1 MAEQTAGHK
10 RPASQTDDDNV
21 HSVENHHGQKPDSTV
36 RDAVQ
41 IPAKK
46 KRKVFNVST
55 PSIPADSNGMLVEM
69 PLDILFE
76 IFVELQPQDLLA
88 LSRTTKGFRRL
99 LINKS
104 SIRFWKATFEN
115 VEFTLPPCFPGMN
128 ELQFVNLLYSSHC
141 YNCSDGDV
149 NTTVYWGFRAR
160 YCDRCKHTALRRIEK
175 WDSLFAIGAGN
186 HHGSASDFI
195 TKSSCGN
202 TYTYLHC
209 QEVEAFKEKWKCIT
223 DMFDRKWDCIRK
235 EHRNYMEENDR
246 ITNECMAWLERM
258 EIARLK
264 MLNELREKRMSSIL
278 EKVRRLGYD
287 AEVDRCLDA
296 TRRSLTNE
304 QLAQEPELLS
314 EDDWNT
320 LEPRVVK
327 IMEDIREKRLAD
339 EYKAALHA
347 RMQPLEKLLLTLRR
361 KHGDTSFPTSMDFLN
376 IPRIRKLVDLPA
388 EAPFVIQ
395 DFEDAIK
402 PMIPEIMSEWK
413 TPMTKQLLQ
422 SINAKF
428 NVLQDVDP
436 FTLAVGQFFK
446 CKRCRSS
453 VFAYPNI
460 YAHSCEIMRFDDHLD
475 TYNSVFCKN
484 FESSSMRSTVD
495 QFESLADMVRDIVL
509 LTGLSP
515 KTATPSDMDTLA
527 AQMVCQSCED
537 SVPGVMYVMDWR
549 AMVVHVSWYHKYCVP
564 SVRLAGDEELK
575 FVSTLEEAK
584 SYHDRWHALFLC
596 RYCDDSVH
604 QLTLLEILQHLKE
617 KHEIDSVASIDEH
630 TIRSSNDSPL
640 IKEPQKLLSHEMCKI
655 EGSEPWRLFKLGEG
669 VACNFGELRS
679 TKRV

>member
-141 YNCSDGDV
+141 HNCSDGDV

-195 TKSSCGN
+195 TSVS
-202 TYTYLHC
+202 
-209 QEVEAFKEKWKCIT
+209 T
-223 DMFDRKWDCIRK
+223 D
-235 EHRNYMEENDR
+235 
-246 ITNECMAWLERM
+246 
-258 EIARLK
+258 
-264 MLNELREKRMSSIL
+264 
-278 EKVRRLGYD
+278 KVRGLGYD

-320 LEPRVVK
+320 LEPRVIK

-436 FTLAVGQFFK
+436 FTLAVGQYFK

-537 SVPGVMYVMDWR
+537 SVPGVRYVMDWR